1 MEKRKSKRCPT
12 VSGEISPLRFFK
24 NENALSEFF
33 WGNRTNQS
41 VRGASEKGRSG
52 QTSGENGRA
61 GTADPKEK
69 RRSARGREDRS
80 AACGEDEKNK
90 RKSGRRKRH
99 EGRRRKKKEEL
110 GAAEQKSGSGRI
122 ICKQF
127 DAK

>member
-1 MEKRKSKRCPT
+1 MEKRKERDVRRSAER
-12 VSGEISPLRFFK
+12 SLRFVFLK
-24 NENALSEFF
+24 TKLLCQNFLGEQNESECPRCF
-33 WGNRTNQS
+33 R
-41 VRGASEKGRSG
+41 KGSSG
-52 QTSGENGRA
+52 QTSGENERA

-69 RRSARGREDRS
+69 RRCARGREDRS

-90 RKSGRRKRH
+90 RKSGRRKRV
-99 EGRRRKKKEEL
+99 EGRRKKEEL

>member
-1 MEKRKSKRCPT
+1 M
-12 VSGEISPLRFFK
+12 
-24 NENALSEFF
+24 
-33 WGNRTNQS
+33 
-41 VRGASEKGRSG
+41 
-52 QTSGENGRA
+52 SGENGRA

-90 RKSGRRKRH
+90 RKSGRRKRV
-99 EGRRRKKKEEL
+99 EGRRKKEEL